1 MLYGPAV
8 HEGGG
13 GAVGRRDPGAFSQL
27 LISPDRPKTQPTQAV
42 TPVLALSLFDLA
54 GRYLTEEEAETHM
67 IRQLQDPKNDSYQEF
82 KHKTRT
88 VARLDT
94 DKLVGALNEHVS
106 NGWAGREGSGHPAV
120 EGYGHALL
128 PVPALVWLAG
138 SRCNLQ
144 VHHALSCPACS
155 SPTGARAMLR
165 TEPRTTPRHLSTTSG
180 RRQRSSLWR

>member
-1 MLYGPAV
+1 VGCSTARLCMR
-8 HEGGG
+8 EEE

-106 NGWAGREGSGHPAV
+106 NGWAGREGSGHPSRPVMWRGVAMPCFLCLLWF
-120 EGYGHALL
+120 GLLALDVTYRSTM
-128 PVPALVWLAG
+128 PCPAL
-138 SRCNLQ
+138 
-144 VHHALSCPACS
+144 PAAHRPAQGQCCVPS
-155 SPTGARAMLR
+155 QGLPQGT
-165 TEPRTTPRHLSTTSG
+165 
-180 RRQRSSLWR
+180 